1 MQRIEELPFDSV
13 RKLMSTKYYIH
24 NVPTVLTKGAVDVL
38 LDRCNFIRDNDG
50 VRKINSSDIDSIKQ
64 QNEVFQEKA
73 SVSLL
78 LHTKNAM
85 SHLILR
91 MKMTLFLSVLYR

>member
-1 MQRIEELPFDSV
+1 
-13 RKLMSTKYYIH
+13 MSTKYYIH

-50 VRKINSSDIDSIKQ
+50 VRKINSSDIDSIKTAKMK
-64 QNEVFQEKA
+64 FSQEKA